1 MFQSVQDL
9 SVSMQTIYLLI
20 FIENIAFDELIGAVC
35 VFHDNFGKFPCEE
48 LDSYL
53 AIVNVEQH
61 SKKIYLLSLAHKK

>member
-20 FIENIAFDELIGAVC
+20 FIENIALDELIGAVF

-48 LDSYL
+48 GAS
-53 AIVNVEQH
+53 
-61 SKKIYLLSLAHKK
+61 